1 MKRGKKLAVWM
12 AGAALAAGLLSG
24 CQKQQEPKADE
35 AQGQAQE
42 GAQQA
47 AGEGSQE
54 QVTLRN

>member
-1 MKRGKKLAVWM
+1 VTG
-12 AGAALAAGLLSG
+12 GCNTGLPG